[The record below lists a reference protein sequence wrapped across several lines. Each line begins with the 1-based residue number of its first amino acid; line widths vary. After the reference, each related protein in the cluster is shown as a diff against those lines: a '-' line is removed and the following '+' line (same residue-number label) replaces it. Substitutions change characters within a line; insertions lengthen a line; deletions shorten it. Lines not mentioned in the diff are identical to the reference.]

1 MTQPTPPT
9 RIPAEVTLV
18 GAGPGDPGLLTLAG
32 RDALG
37 QAEVLVYDRL
47 VGAEILDHAPASA
60 LRIHVG
66 KTSGYHPIPQE
77 EINALL
83 AQHALAGRRVC
94 RLKGGDPF
102 VFGRGAEEVDYLR
115 SRGIPCRVI
124 PGVSSTTAV
133 PALAGIPLTDRRY
146 AASFAVI
153 TGHKAGP
160 DSVDLDWAG
169 IARGAD
175 TLVFVMG
182 LTNLAEIAANLT
194 KHGRP
199 GSTPIAII
207 QDGTLPTQ
215 CVLTGTLD
223 DICAGAERAGLQPP
237 ALIIVGAVV
246 GLRQEALPDPFGGA

>member
-1 MTQPTPPT
+1 MTQPPPET
-9 RIPAEVTLV
+9 RTLGAVTLV

-32 RDALG
+32 QEAIS

-47 VGAEILDHAPASA
+47 VNAKILDHAPASA

-66 KTSGYHPIPQE
+66 KTSGYHPIPQD
-77 EINALL
+77 EINAILFEH
-83 AQHALAGRRVC
+83 AQAGRRVC
-94 RLKGGDPF
+94 RVKGGDPF
-102 VFGRGAEEVDYLR
+102 VFGRGSEELDFLR

-133 PALAGIPLTDRRY
+133 PALADIPLTDRRH

-160 DSVDLDWAG
+160 DATGLDWAG
-169 IARGAD
+169 IAQGAD

-182 LTNLAEIAANLT
+182 LTNLPEITAGLT

-199 GSTPIAII
+199 ASTPIAII
-207 QDGTLPTQ
+207 QEGTLPTQ
-215 CVLTGTLD
+215 RVLTGTLD
-223 DICAGAERAGLQPP
+223 SICDKALRAGIRPP
-237 ALIIVGAVV
+237 ALIVV
-246 GLRQEALPDPFGGA
+246 GEVVSLRQEPQPFGAA